1 MTIAGRPLC
10 LYFVTFALGSI
21 SITFLETAFAR
32 DFDTKTTIL
41 TTIAGILIIV
51 DVFLIRR
58 WAQNPHNKSL
68 SLALIVTNFMI
79 FVSGDVYSSLTLAV
93 AFWVIQRTFGVR
105 CCLIFT
111 GFLMCAVPIP
121 RLLQNEHFIE
131 YEDIRLILFLETII
145 IVHFSLAWF
154 LTALEE
160 STEKERRY
168 AVEAA
173 VSMEQAESA
182 RMLHDGLGQQLVTA
196 IVALDVAQA
205 LKSTSEQAAWS
216 EVHNAQAVAK
226 QALVDLRR
234 WVRALDPPENPTP
247 HTSDQLVAAMQSL
260 SQTFSS
266 TGLEFQIDKPDDNYA
281 LAAAQGELFQIAV
294 REGVSNALRHSQPT
308 MIHFHL
314 RVNEDSITLTVED
327 YSDKEHALVP
337 VKASS
342 TENGYGLRSLR
353 KRATQLGGTMTAGP
367 TDTGFYLDVSLPRT
381 ENM

>member
-247 HTSDQLVAAMQSL
+247 HTSDQLVAAMQS
-260 SQTFSS
+260 
-266 TGLEFQIDKPDDNYA
+266 D
-281 LAAAQGELFQIAV
+281 
-294 REGVSNALRHSQPT
+294 R
-308 MIHFHL
+308 
-314 RVNEDSITLTVED
+314 
-327 YSDKEHALVP
+327 
-337 VKASS
+337 
-342 TENGYGLRSLR
+342 
-353 KRATQLGGTMTAGP
+353 
-367 TDTGFYLDVSLPRT
+367 
-381 ENM
+381 

>member
-79 FVSGDVYSSLTLAV
+79 FVSEDVYSSLTLAV

-327 YSDKEHALVP
+327 HSDKEHALVP

>member
-1 MTIAGRPLC
+1 MTVAGRPLHF
-10 LYFVTFALGSI
+10 YFIAFALGSI
-21 SITFLETAFAR
+21 SFTFCNTAFAKG
-32 DFDTKTTIL
+32 FDPPTIIL

-51 DVFLIRR
+51 DLFLLRR
-58 WAQNPHNKSL
+58 WSQDPHNKL
-68 SLALIVTNFMI
+68 LGLALAVTNFLI
-79 FVSGDVYSSLTLAV
+79 FVSGDAYSSLTLAV
-93 AFWVIQRTFGVR
+93 AFWMIQRTFGVR
-105 CCLIFT
+105 HCLLLI
-111 GFLMCAVPIP
+111 GFFIITAPVP
-121 RLLQNEHFIE
+121 RLLAGSHQLDDIQNILSVEALFIVN
-131 YEDIRLILFLETII
+131 FA
-145 IVHFSLAWF
+145 FAWF
-154 LTALEE
+154 LTALEK
-160 STEKERRY
+160 SAEKERRY

-173 VSMEQAESA
+173 VSMEQTESA
-182 RMLHDGLGQQLVTA
+182 RMLHDGLGQQLVTT

-234 WVRALDPPENPTP
+234 WVRALDPPETPTP

-294 REGVSNALRHSQPT
+294 REGVSNALRHGQPT

-314 RVNEDSITLTVED
+314 RVNDDSVTLTVED

-381 ENM
+381 EHM